1 MMIQVRLPEIERF
14 IMRTK
19 SLPFQLEQ
27 TTRGAFLLQ
36 GLGGGMVMGFVGTLL
51 SMFAFPGN
59 LNFFLLFY
67 VPQIMGVG
75 GVIGLIAATL
85 LWAIY
90 RFTRLPMR
98 LPVRISVSTFAST
111 LLVSFVGYL
120 LEARDPWL
128 LAIFAGWSFVLSLPV
143 ALFVGS
149 QLRPWEIFTYWRVT
163 FWQNGIKERL
173 SSSGIL
179 AIGGVLPLRLLSLSV
194 FGCWTL
200 FSAAIWSVDKTDVTD
215 AITLML
221 GPIIYL
227 AMSAYLTFSSPGKFV
242 LLAIGLFINLPI
254 SYLVFFGHTIFP
266 EYWKWEVPTILAIA
280 DTIFLSAWVAF
291 VATRFIV
298 NARHF
303 LPEVRASSNS
313 RVDTNQEHHCLGS
326 RFLEWREHAA

>member
-1 MMIQVRLPEIERF
+1 MMIRAKLPEIERF
-14 IMRTK
+14 TMRTK

-36 GLGGGMVMGFVGTLL
+36 GLGGGMVMAFVGTLL
-51 SMFAFPGN
+51 SMLAFPGN
-59 LNFFLLFY
+59 HNFFLLFY

-85 LWAIY
+85 LWAIC
-90 RFTRLPMR
+90 RFTHLRMILP
-98 LPVRISVSTFAST
+98 LRIAVITIAFT

-128 LAIFAGWSFVLSLPV
+128 FAIFAGWSLVLSLPI
-143 ALFVGS
+143 AFFVGS
-149 QLRPWEIFTYWRVT
+149 KLRAWEIFTYWRVT
-163 FWQNGIKERL
+163 FWQHGIKERL

-179 AIGGVLPLRLLSLSV
+179 AIGGVLPLRLLSSSV
-194 FGCWTL
+194 FVCWTL
-200 FSAAIWSVDKTDVTD
+200 FSAAVWSSGETDVIE
-215 AITLML
+215 AIAFML

-280 DTIFLSAWVAF
+280 DTVFLSAWVAF

-298 NARHF
+298 NARDF

-313 RVDTNQEHHCLGS
+313 KVDINQEHHCLGS